1 MKKRRSA
8 IAGFMVLM
16 LLLTAC
22 GAGASKESYDMAAS
36 SAPAAVGAPMEPMA
50 EQSVISTTQD
60 SMDYKSK
67 SESQVYQNAGAKLIR
82 RAELVIQTTQFDQAI
97 HALDDLVL
105 KCGGYYE
112 SASVYGGSYRNAH
125 ASRSGEYVIRIPA
138 EQFTAFQSSTGELG
152 YVTRSTESSEDVGE
166 RYYDAEARLKTQ
178 RTKQERLLSL
188 LEQAATMEDIID
200 LENALSEVEY
210 EIEQLSSTLNRYD
223 ALISYSTFTI
233 YLEEVYEVT
242 EEVGEK
248 ESLFQRMSAGFAASG
263 KGLVQGVQ
271 DLLVWFS
278 YHIFGVVVFAV
289 LFGAGVLVIRRHGT
303 IKFRKKGRDG
313 EE

>member
-1 MKKRRSA
+1 MKKRRSVL
-8 IAGFMVLM
+8 AGCMVLM
-16 LLLTAC
+16 LLLSAC
-22 GAGASKESYDMAAS
+22 GGGTSKMTQDMAAS
-36 SAPAAVGAPMEPMA
+36 SAPAAAAPMEPMA
-50 EQSVISTTQD
+50 ESAELSMTQQL
-60 SMDYKSK
+60 YASK
-67 SESQVYQNAGAKLIR
+67 SESKVYQNAGAKLIR

-97 HALDDLVL
+97 QALDELVIQH
-105 KCGGYYE
+105 GGYYE
-112 SASVYGGSYRNAH
+112 SASLYGGSYRNAH
-125 ASRSGEYVIRIPA
+125 ANRSGEYVIRIPA
-138 EQFTAFQSSTGELG
+138 AQFTAFQSSTGALG

-188 LEQAATMEDIID
+188 LEKAATMEDIID
-200 LENALSEVEY
+200 LENALSDVEY

-248 ESLFQRMSAGFAASG
+248 ESLIQRMSAGFTASG
-263 KGLVQGVQ
+263 KGIVQGMQ
-271 DLLVWFS
+271 NLMVWFS
-278 YHIFGVVVFAV
+278 YHVFGVIFLISICAV
-289 LFGAGVLVIRRHGT
+289 IGIIVKRKNITSFYRKG
-303 IKFRKKGRDG
+303 RKK